1 MFQFLTLGFPFSYL
15 SLGFGFLFGI
25 GITLATVSVFAS
37 AVLFLCIYTG
47 ILRITPLFQFIQQV
61 IHGIFPLQEKQLRRS
76 IQTMFRVE
84 SKTEIDK
91 KPYILLFHPHGAFS
105 VSYFFHTMTRLTNW
119 PISLRGGKACVLRYL
134 YWVPFGQEIL
144 DGLGGVPNKYVAMK
158 EVLEG
163 NQSLYVIPGG
173 IREMY
178 DTKPGE
184 MRVKILQ
191 RKGVFRLALETGTP
205 LIPVLTY
212 GENEL
217 YTLLKNPHFNRL
229 QNFLKQWDL
238 ILPIPSWSSVKR
250 WLGLC
255 VGEVKHVLQTVIGE
269 PVEVSKMSVVT
280 DEAINT
286 LQLQYIQALKQL
298 YKTTKPSSYA
308 EELFVE

>member
-1 MFQFLTLGFPFSYL
+1 MFHFLTLGFPFSYL

-37 AVLFLCIYTG
+37 AVLFVCIYAG

-61 IHGIFPLQEKQLRRS
+61 IHGVFPLQEKQLRRS
-76 IQTMFRVE
+76 IQTMFQVRQSQTLE
-84 SKTEIDK
+84 K
-91 KPYILLFHPHGAFS
+91 KPYIFLFHPHGAFS
-105 VSYFFHTMTRLTNW
+105 VSYFFHTMTNLTNW
-119 PISLRGGKACVLRYL
+119 PSVLRGGKACVLRYL

-144 DGLGGVPNKYVAMK
+144 DGLGGVPNKYTSMK

-163 NQSLYVIPGG
+163 KESLYVIPGG

-178 DTKPGE
+178 DTKAGE
-184 MRVKILQ
+184 MKVKILQ
-191 RKGVFRLALETGTP
+191 RRGVFRLALETGTP

-217 YTLLKNPHFNRL
+217 YTLLKNPYFNRL
-229 QNFLKQWDL
+229 QHYLQKWDL

-255 VGEVKHVLQTVIGE
+255 VGEVKHVLQTEIGE
-269 PVEVSKMSVVT
+269 PVEVTKISVIT
-280 DEAINT
+280 EKDIDT
-286 LQLQYIQALKQL
+286 LQSRYIEVLKKL
-298 YKTTKPSSYA
+298 YVKTKPSSYA
-308 EELFVE
+308 DELFIE